1 MDSKIPGDLVYM
13 LGTTRNELGASEYYE
28 HLGYT
33 GLNVPK
39 VFPESFIKIYAAF
52 EKAVDRGLVAS
63 AHGIYRGGLGVHLAM
78 IAMAGGLGMKVDIG
92 HVPSEKDY
100 RGDILLFSESAGR
113 IIASVAPENKDDF
126 EILFSGLP
134 CRCIGMITE
143 NKDFIV
149 DGPGR
154 KNLISVTLH
163 DSRNA
168 WKKPFGEL
176 I

>member
-1 MDSKIPGDLVYM
+1 
-13 LGTTRNELGASEYYE
+13 
-28 HLGYT
+28 
-33 GLNVPK
+33 
-39 VFPESFIKIYAAF
+39 
-52 EKAVDRGLVAS
+52 
-63 AHGIYRGGLGVHLAM
+63 M